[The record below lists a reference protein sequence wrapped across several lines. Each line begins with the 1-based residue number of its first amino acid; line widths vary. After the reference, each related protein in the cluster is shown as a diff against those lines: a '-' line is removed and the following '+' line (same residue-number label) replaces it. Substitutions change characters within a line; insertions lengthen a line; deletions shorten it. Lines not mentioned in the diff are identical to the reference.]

1 MHAEIQLSPAN
12 ADYARRIELVGS
24 LKKMARKCSII
35 ELAIAA
41 DLERR
46 RNRGQSPCP
55 QRRAMAVIRDI

>member
-1 MHAEIQLSPAN
+1 MRAEIQLSPAS

-35 ELAIAA
+35 EQAIAA

-46 RNRGQSPCP
+46 RERGWSPAP
-55 QRRAMAVIRDI
+55 LNRRAMVR